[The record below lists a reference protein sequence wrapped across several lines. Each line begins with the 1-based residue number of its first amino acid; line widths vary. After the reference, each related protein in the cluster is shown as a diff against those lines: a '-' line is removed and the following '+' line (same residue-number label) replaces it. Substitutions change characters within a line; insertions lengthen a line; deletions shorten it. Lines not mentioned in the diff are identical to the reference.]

1 MRPKAI
7 FFDIDGTILPFEGVI
22 RKLQETCKH
31 FGVRVLTKR
40 EILKY
45 TIGYKLTESIP
56 KLLPETKNFIDE
68 FSEYYRCIY
77 NKDAKSIK
85 PFPYVK
91 RIFRW
96 IKKRRIKLGI
106 ITTKTGTQA
115 ETTLKYY
122 KLPYDTLISGDDVK
136 KTKPDSE
143 PVIKACS
150 RLKVNPENCF
160 FIGDHPFD
168 MLASKSAGCKAIGV
182 LTGWGNR
189 KNLKDAGADY
199 IIKDLRD
206 LKNLIE

>member
-1 MRPKAI
+1 MKPKAI
-7 FFDIDGTILPFEGVI
+7 FFDVDGTTLPFEGVI

-31 FGVRVLTKR
+31 FEVRILTKR

-45 TIGYKLTESIP
+45 TIGYKITESIP
-56 KLLPETKNFIDE
+56 KLLPETKGFIED
-68 FSEYYRCIY
+68 FSEYYRRIY
-77 NKDAKSIK
+77 NRDAKSIK

-106 ITTKTGTQA
+106 ITTKSGTQA

-168 MLASKSAGCKAIGV
+168 MMAAKSAGCYAIGV
-182 LTGWGNR
+182 LTGWGNE

-199 IIKDLRD
+199 IIKDLRG
-206 LKNLIE
+206 LIKLIE